1 MTQKPFPVRLY
12 AADVT
17 ELERDALYVRAY
29 SAVSEERKKK
39 TDRFRFGSDRR
50 LSLGAELLL
59 RCGLNELGIGSAPP
73 AIGYT
78 KEGKPFLSAYPDIH
92 VNISHS
98 GTYAV
103 CAVSPAPV
111 GCDIELHKDDML
123 SVAERFFY
131 ADEYAS
137 ILGQPTPDAQKK
149 QFFRFWTLKESFM
162 KATGLG
168 MTLPLNQFRIS
179 IQGEDIS
186 VQESADTNRWY
197 FQEYA
202 VDDEYACSACSLAS
216 CFEKNVR
223 MRLIED
229 ILYADDTQY
238 GPRDSADGQA
248 VTNTR

>member
-1 MTQKPFPVRLY
+1 MTQNPFPVRLY

-17 ELERDALYVRAY
+17 ALERDVLYDRAY
-29 SAVSEERKKK
+29 AAVSEERRRK
-39 TDRFRFGSDRR
+39 TDHFRFGSDRR

-131 ADEYAS
+131 ADEYIS

-149 QFFRFWTLKESFM
+149 QFFRLWTLKESFM

-168 MTLPLNQFRIS
+168 MKLPLNQFRIS

-186 VQESADTNRWY
+186 VQESVDANHWY
-197 FQEYA
+197 FKEYT
-202 VDDEYACSACSLAS
+202 VDDGYACSACSLTP
-216 CFEKNVR
+216 CFEQEVR
-223 MRLIED
+223 MRSIED
-229 ILYADDTQY
+229 ILYAEDTQY
-238 GPRDSADGQA
+238 GPRDSSDGQE